1 MQNNNKIK
9 DVTSVLINWWDYLT
23 LKSAVFNVDFKVLYT
38 PPNTRLVA
46 FLILPRLVRN
56 IN

>member
-9 DVTSVLINWWDYLT
+9 DLTSVLINWWDYLT